1 MSRQEEFEINDPSSR
16 LNHFAN
22 IASLACKGKHI
33 SEVEQAMLEKMAR
46 KLEIPEDKIEEVLKD
61 SHAYPVSHV
70 NSKEQRLEYLFDLF
84 KMIYSDNRLDEVER
98 LLIKRFAI
106 GMGFQ
111 PDQAE
116 KVIQRSIK
124 LFSGKFSFDDYQY
137 FINQE

>member
-22 IASLACKGKHI
+22 IASLACKGKQI

-61 SHAYPVSHV
+61 PHAYPVSHV
-70 NSKEQRLEYLFDLF
+70 NSKEQRLEHLFDLF

-106 GMGFQ
+106 GMGFH

>member
-70 NSKEQRLEYLFDLF
+70 NSKEQRPEYLFDLF

>member
-70 NSKEQRLEYLFDLF
+70 NSKEQRLEHLFDLF

>member
-22 IASLACKGKHI
+22 IASIACKGKEI
-33 SEVEQAMLEKMAR
+33 TEVEQAMLQKMAR
-46 KLEIPEDKIEEVLKD
+46 KLEIPEHEIEQVLKKPQ
-61 SHAYPVSHV
+61 AYPVSHV
-70 NSKEQRLEYLFDLF
+70 NSKEQRLEYLFNLF
-84 KMIYSDNRLDEVER
+84 KMIYSDAKLDEVER

-116 KVIQRSIK
+116 KIIQKSIR
-124 LFSGKFSFDDYQY
+124 LFSGQFSFDDYQY
-137 FINQE
+137 FIENT